1 MAKSY
6 TRPEGRR
13 GFAEQPNVVKREV
26 ARPGVFTDSQ
36 PRDGTPANNQ
46 HYSKAPGNSSRYE
59 DAASL
64 RYREELGNSPYP
76 GMNPYGAEN
85 PTVHSKG
92 ETFHGEP
99 HSPGRVGSPGERAPL
114 SGGREQLRKL
124 YVDPIAPSLP
134 HKSQP
139 RATPHKEVVG
149 WLNGVNH
156 APTHPNTNRHGVD
169 GIHDARRTTDNAP
182 GRRTF
187 CERWAVRK
195 AAS

>member
-85 PTVHSKG
+85 P
-92 ETFHGEP
+92 
-99 HSPGRVGSPGERAPL
+99 
-114 SGGREQLRKL
+114 
-124 YVDPIAPSLP
+124 PSTA
-134 HKSQP
+134 
-139 RATPHKEVVG
+139 R
-149 WLNGVNH
+149 
-156 APTHPNTNRHGVD
+156 
-169 GIHDARRTTDNAP
+169 ARRSMASPTRPVELEAP
-182 GRRTF
+182 ESGRRY
-187 CERWAVRK
+187 RVV
-195 AAS
+195 